1 VLIAQVGGEVFA
13 DPLTMQNSQNTN
25 PPAMGGMGATSGGL
39 TAPNGQP
46 GLVCVRARF
55 LPSGVFDACD
65 QSF

>member
-1 VLIAQVGGEVFA
+1 VLIAQVGGQVFA
-13 DPLTMQNSQNTN
+13 DQLTIQNSQNDS
-25 PPAMGGMGATSGGL
+25 PPAPGGMGATSGGL

-55 LPSGVFDACD
+55 LSSGVFDACD